1 MRYRALA
8 PRSLNLQVMASLQ
21 KKALA
26 EPDRELT
33 YDRTHGQIV
42 DLDGMTVGR
51 YTYGPGWRWI
61 DVLAPVVGTDICH
74 VEHFGYA
81 LSGSLRVR
89 HEDGTETQV
98 KAGDVYH
105 ISPRHLGEVVGDE
118 PFETIE
124 FLPSADGATRG
135 SAIG

>member
-1 MRYRALA
+1 MPSLEKKSLA
-8 PRSLNLQVMASLQ
+8 T
-21 KKALA
+21 
-26 EPDRELT
+26 PDRELS

-42 DLDGMTVGR
+42 DFDGMTVGR

-61 DVLAPVVGTDICH
+61 DVLSPALGKDMCDVDH
-74 VEHFGYA
+74 WGYA

-89 HEDGTETQV
+89 HEDGTQTQV
-98 KAGDVYH
+98 GPGDIYH

-124 FLPSADGATRG
+124 FQPSAGDAATRG

>member
-1 MRYRALA
+1 M
-8 PRSLNLQVMASLQ
+8 PSLE

-26 EPDRELT
+26 TPDRELT
-33 YDRTHGQIV
+33 YEGTHGQIV
-42 DLDGMTVGR
+42 DLDGMTIGR
-51 YTYGPGWRWI
+51 YTYAPGWRWA
-61 DVLAPVVGTDICH
+61 DVLAPIVGTDRCQ
-74 VEHFGYA
+74 VDHFGYA

-98 KAGDVYH
+98 RPGEVYH
-105 ISPRHLGEVVGDE
+105 ISPGHLGEVVGDE

-124 FLPSADGATRG
+124 FLPWAGNGTTRG

>member
-1 MRYRALA
+1 
-8 PRSLNLQVMASLQ
+8 MASLE
-21 KKALA
+21 KKSLA
-26 EPDRELT
+26 TPDRELS
-33 YDRTHGQIV
+33 YDKTHGAIV
-42 DLDGMTVGR
+42 DLEGMTVGR

-61 DVLAPVVGTDICH
+61 DILGPAAGTDTCL
-74 VEHFGYA
+74 VEHFGFA

-118 PFETIE
+118 AFETIE
-124 FLPSADGATRG
+124 FLRPSLDGTKPG
-135 SAIG
+135 SALG

>member
-1 MRYRALA
+1 MPTLER
-8 PRSLNLQVMASLQ
+8 
-21 KKALA
+21 KTLA

-33 YDRTHGQIV
+33 YDKTHGQMV

-61 DVLAPVVGTDICH
+61 DVIAPVVGTDMCE
-74 VEHFGYA
+74 VEHYGYA
-81 LSGSLRVR
+81 LSGSLKVR

-98 KAGDVYH
+98 VAGDVYH
-105 ISPRHLGEVVGDE
+105 IGPRHRGEVAGDQ

-124 FLPSADGATRG
+124 FLPASRQEVTRG